1 MAWTDREKHRD
12 RDTGHRVLDED
23 LPRAKRRGFRL
34 TDDERERIAKS
45 LRLIDQAR
53 LTLQEQNNRQNRAI
67 IRDLHAAAD
76 RIFEVINGLDEID
89 AS

>member
-12 RDTGHRVLDED
+12 RDTGHRVLDDE
-23 LPRAKRRGFRL
+23 LPRAKR
-34 TDDERERIAKS
+34 

-76 RIFEVINGLDEID
+76 RIFELISGLDEID